1 MCNEPAPV
9 PGRRRQLCTVAALAL
24 SALTFAVVVAGAD
37 AGYQKRREATRN
49 RIARM
54 LLNEDGNVFGAYQP
68 TELVGLVAGVYAV
81 VMLGIWLQPSK
92 GIGQCLPGTHLVCFV
107 CPTLPGAHLACCVCP
122 RLVPNYMYMYRPAT
136 TRAQYC

>member
-1 MCNEPAPV
+1 M

-24 SALTFAVVVAGAD
+24 SALTFAVGRCRWPTRATKSG
-37 AGYQKRREATRN
+37 GRATRN

-107 CPTLPGAHLACCVCP
+107 LPHASWGAP
-122 RLVPNYMYMYRPAT
+122 RLLRVPQAG
-136 TRAQYC
+136 AKLHVHV